1 MILTCPACQTRYV
14 VPDSAIGGSGRQ
26 VRCAS
31 CKHSWHQE
39 PATVAAPAAP
49 SASPAPAVA
58 APLPRQAGPTFAEK
72 PRRDPAAAAP
82 PPPPPPPPPSP
93 PSIVEREQEPVDA
106 FAHEPPFRP
115 RRNPARMW
123 TILALAAAVLM
134 LSAALAVYYFGIPG
148 VGALS
153 RAGDDAASP
162 LVIEM
167 NRDDANRQPLASGNQ
182 SLTITGRIR
191 NPSAATQRVPR
202 IRAEL
207 LDQQGRVVYSWFISP
222 PVAELRAGAVATFS
236 AMELDVPPTANDLLL
251 VFDSGQQQQGQ
262 QQPVQVKS

>member
-39 PATVAAPAAP
+39 PAPAARPAPAAP
-49 SASPAPAVA
+49 APPAFA
-58 APLPRQAGPTFAEK
+58 APLSRQSAPPEAEA
-72 PRRDPAAAAP
+72 PRRAPLAAAP
-82 PPPPPPPPPSP
+82 PAPPAPPPV
-93 PSIVEREQEPVDA
+93 VEREPDPADA

-123 TILALAAAVLM
+123 TMLAVAAAVLM

-153 RAGDDAASP
+153 RTAESRDNP
-162 LVIEM
+162 LIIEVD
-167 NRDDANRQPLASGNQ
+167 RDDANRQELASGNQ
-182 SLTITGRIR
+182 SLTVTGRIR
-191 NPSAATQRVPR
+191 NPSATVQRVPR
-202 IRAEL
+202 IQAEL
-207 LDQQGRVVYSWFISP
+207 IDGQGRVVYRWFIAP
-222 PVAELRAGAVATFS
+222 PIAELRPGAVATFS
-236 AMELDVPPTANDLLL
+236 AMEIGVPPTSHDLVL
-251 VFDSGQQQQGQ
+251 VFDEGARQGQ
-262 QQPVQVKS
+262 PQPVPVKS